1 MLSFPVVRV
10 LVIAAVAATDALVI
24 LVDAPTGR
32 ILLAVGQ
39 TVGSVLI
46 YALVARAAAAREK
59 RAIVTRLANA
69 ALDRSA
75 REVAQLTAD
84 RPTVPPVP
92 ASVSLAGD

>member
-39 TVGSVLI
+39 TVGGVLI
-46 YALVARAAAAREK
+46 YALVARAAAARER
-59 RAIVTRLANA
+59 RATLSRLAA
-69 ALDRSA
+69 VALRLDTPQSVLPESDHPIGAQSPVTAQFSA
-75 REVAQLTAD
+75 D
-84 RPTVPPVP
+84 
-92 ASVSLAGD
+92 